1 MSVGKT
7 TDGRATRV
15 AVQVDGLTPTV
26 KVMMMMMTT
35 RLDEALEEPSA
46 AF

>member
-7 TDGRATRV
+7 TDDRATNI
-15 AVQVDGLTPTV
+15 ALQVDGLALMV
-26 KVMMMMMTT
+26 KVMMMTTT

>member
-1 MSVGKT
+1 MSVGET
-7 TDGRATRV
+7 TDDRARRV
-15 AVQVDGLTPTV
+15 ALQVDGLIPMV
-26 KVMMMMMTT
+26 KVMMMTT